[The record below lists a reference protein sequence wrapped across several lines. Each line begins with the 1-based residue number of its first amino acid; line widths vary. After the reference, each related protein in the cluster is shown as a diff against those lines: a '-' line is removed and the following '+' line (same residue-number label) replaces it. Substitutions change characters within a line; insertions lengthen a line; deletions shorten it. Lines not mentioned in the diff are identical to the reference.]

1 MVDPTRTGGSK
12 ESPRKSVRIQD
23 QTILEKKASKMLA
36 QESLETS
43 PPREVE
49 DEDDSEPELSMK
61 DVQRQMA
68 SLSDQVRWLT

>member
-23 QTILEKKASKMLA
+23 QTILEKKAGKMLA

-68 SLSDQVRWLT
+68 SLLD